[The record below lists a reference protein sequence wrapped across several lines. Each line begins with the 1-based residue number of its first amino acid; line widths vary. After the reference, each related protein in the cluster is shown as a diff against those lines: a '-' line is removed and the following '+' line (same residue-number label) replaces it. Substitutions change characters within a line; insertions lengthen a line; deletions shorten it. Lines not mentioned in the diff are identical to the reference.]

1 MFLQTGRNR
10 LIPHCFNVHIIPQ
23 PPVQP
28 LSGCDELR
36 QIAPPMAFFGE
47 KVALSRR
54 GIWKYP
60 STCCV
65 LWGNTHENRVFY
77 DRNPWNTHEIPM
89 LLERTFENWCLAI
102 KQLGQLRISQ
112 SEKERY
118 GLLWHAVAM
127 TYNNQSFQIWKF
139 WSSSWP
145 KLGSQSESGGLSEA
159 KIGTAGTVLSLV
171 GKMFLGFSGFTQKI
185 VVSMVWYSM

>member
-10 LIPHCFNVHIIPQ
+10 LRPHCFNVHIIPQ

-36 QIAPPMAFFGE
+36 QIAPPMAFLGE

-65 LWGNTHENRVFY
+65 LWGNTHENLFY
-77 DRNPWNTHEIPM
+77 DRNP
-89 LLERTFENWCLAI
+89 
-102 KQLGQLRISQ
+102 
-112 SEKERY
+112 
-118 GLLWHAVAM
+118 
-127 TYNNQSFQIWKF
+127 
-139 WSSSWP
+139 
-145 KLGSQSESGGLSEA
+145 
-159 KIGTAGTVLSLV
+159 
-171 GKMFLGFSGFTQKI
+171 
-185 VVSMVWYSM
+185 